1 MTRSER
7 AAEQDAAAG
16 SAEVR
21 RIPTSGPEAATASV
35 ALRMP
40 RPGRRIYAY
49 LRWGHGSRTIERY
62 IGEVTG
68 TNRAELLADAW
79 RQVRERELIPR
90 NEKQSETA
98 NSWATTPAVRSVMRA
113 NPRRDTK
120 PERRLRSLLHGMG
133 LRYRVDRAP
142 LPGIRRRAD
151 LVFPRAKVVVF
162 VDGCFWHGCPQHYRP
177 ARKNAEF
184 WDAKLLENTARDRET
199 DQLLSASGWR
209 VIRVWEHE
217 DMPDAAERIYCELR
231 ARVR

>member
-1 MTRSER
+1 M
-7 AAEQDAAAG
+7 
-16 SAEVR
+16 
-21 RIPTSGPEAATASV
+21 
-35 ALRMP
+35 
-40 RPGRRIYAY
+40 
-49 LRWGHGSRTIERY
+49 
-62 IGEVTG
+62 
-68 TNRAELLADAW
+68 
-79 RQVRERELIPR
+79 
-90 NEKQSETA
+90 
-98 NSWATTPAVRSVMRA
+98 RSVMRA